1 MTEQLL
7 QETHTSK
14 RLRLLI
20 GSRLAIATFLLA
32 MAGYFRWKENI
43 NVPDISQTS
52 VFVIIFLVYLLSVI
66 YVLLDK
72 FINSLKPNI
81 YIQSIGDVLII
92 TSLVY
97 FTGGIRSIYPVFY
110 QLVIIYSVLFLGRR
124 GGLFIASGC
133 AILYGILVNLQYY
146 RVIDPVYFNVGFDM
160 NSAAGYVFFRTLIYI
175 LSFYI
180 IALLA
185 SFVVEREKKAQ
196 VLLMERENA
205 FEQLDLL
212 HRSIIESI
220 DAGIL
225 TASLQG
231 SIKSFNRAAE
241 NITGYASSEI
251 LNRDINE
258 VFQGYPLMLEKTNA
272 EGDDPR
278 KGPAKR
284 SEISITAKAGHRL
297 SLGCSI
303 SPLNDHQGRRI
314 GNILIFQDLS
324 AIKLMEEAL
333 EKNRRLAFIGEMA
346 AGLAHEMRNP
356 MASISGSIQLLKR
369 GLVLNDA
376 DDRLMQ
382 IILRGKDQLE
392 SFIKDFLLMAR
403 PAAGTR
409 DLCDVNAVVDDVVE
423 ALHYIPEWDDRFS
436 VRKDL
441 AGPVMLHANKT
452 EIRQILWNLCVNAVQ
467 AMPEGGTVQVSVRTL
482 HVRNADPHL
491 ELRVADTGEGIPEED
506 GLKIFEPFYTTKE
519 KGTGLGLA
527 IVNRIVEG
535 YKGKITIDGE
545 YGQGAAFL
553 ISLPIHSAQ

>member
-1 MTEQLL
+1 
-7 QETHTSK
+7 
-14 RLRLLI
+14 
-20 GSRLAIATFLLA
+20 
-32 MAGYFRWKENI
+32 
-43 NVPDISQTS
+43 
-52 VFVIIFLVYLLSVI
+52 
-66 YVLLDK
+66 
-72 FINSLKPNI
+72 
-81 YIQSIGDVLII
+81 
-92 TSLVY
+92 
-97 FTGGIRSIYPVFY
+97 
-110 QLVIIYSVLFLGRR
+110 
-124 GGLFIASGC
+124 
-133 AILYGILVNLQYY
+133 
-146 RVIDPVYFNVGFDM
+146 
-160 NSAAGYVFFRTLIYI
+160 
-175 LSFYI
+175 
-180 IALLA
+180 
-185 SFVVEREKKAQ
+185 
-196 VLLMERENA
+196 
-205 FEQLDLL
+205 
-212 HRSIIESI
+212 
-220 DAGIL
+220 
-225 TASLQG
+225 
-231 SIKSFNRAAE
+231 
-241 NITGYASSEI
+241 
-251 LNRDINE
+251 
-258 VFQGYPLMLEKTNA
+258 
-272 EGDDPR
+272 
-278 KGPAKR
+278 
-284 SEISITAKAGHRL
+284 
-297 SLGCSI
+297 
-303 SPLNDHQGRRI
+303 
-314 GNILIFQDLS
+314 
-324 AIKLMEEAL
+324 
-333 EKNRRLAFIGEMA
+333 
-346 AGLAHEMRNP
+346 